1 LRDAAKFLRNQFVF
15 TSYNVPYNTQLVP
28 LAALYVEL
36 GKELAPAN
44 AQEKLSR
51 WFWCGI
57 FSESYG
63 GGVETQ
69 FARDLEQ
76 VANHIR
82 GGAEPALVV
91 EASFIPERLLSL
103 RTRNSSAYKG
113 LYALQMKSGAADWR
127 SAEPLTFAT
136 INDENIDIHHIFP
149 VAWCTRADPAV
160 PRHLYDSV
168 INKTPIDALTNRI
181 IGGRAPSRYLPR
193 LRQDVDEGR
202 LNSILESHWLDP
214 DLFEKDLFGD
224 CFVERG
230 QAMLNL
236 INLTMGKPAVDGRQ
250 VFRDALDSAGLAE
263 EYDDEVEYDPLGDSA
278 YGDETVTNDN
288 S

>member
-1 LRDAAKFLRNQFVF
+1 MWADRVEEGFRDAAKFLRGQFVF

-36 GKELAPAN
+36 GNELAPAN

-82 GGAEPALVV
+82 GGAEPELVA
-91 EASFIPERLLSL
+91 EANFVPERLLSL

-113 LYALQMKSGAADWR
+113 SIRAANEERR
-127 SAEPLTFAT
+127 S
-136 INDENIDIHHIFP
+136 
-149 VAWCTRADPAV
+149 
-160 PRHLYDSV
+160 
-168 INKTPIDALTNRI
+168 
-181 IGGRAPSRYLPR
+181 
-193 LRQDVDEGR
+193 
-202 LNSILESHWLDP
+202 
-214 DLFEKDLFGD
+214 
-224 CFVERG
+224 
-230 QAMLNL
+230 
-236 INLTMGKPAVDGRQ
+236 
-250 VFRDALDSAGLAE
+250 
-263 EYDDEVEYDPLGDSA
+263 
-278 YGDETVTNDN
+278 
-288 S
+288 